1 MDFTIL
7 GGLALIFSSI
17 AGLLKAKDEDKKM
30 REAVEEEVKRQLSSK
45 EKDLD

>member
-7 GGLALIFSSI
+7 GGLAFIISSI
-17 AGLLKAKDEDKKM
+17 AGILKAKDEEKKM

-45 EKDLD
+45 EKDLN